1 VRFKKEF
8 FRMKRVKL
16 GIRENKKTHGPGL
29 QVMPFGP
36 PSLIEGEDATAYD
49 ELLARIS
56 TAVKPTNII
65 EDIWVREVVDF
76 TWEALRMRRLKTALL
91 TASAHIGLEGVLKPL
106 LDDGIT
112 ELVEPW
118 ARGEPDAIQRVK
130 GILNSANL
138 TIDAVIAQTMC
149 ELIEK
154 LESIERMLAMI
165 EARRNATLREI
176 DRYRATRS
184 DVLRRTTDELKNYPV
199 HVIDMKSGRPRAQH
213 DQ

>member
-1 VRFKKEF
+1 
-8 FRMKRVKL
+8 MKRVKL

-56 TAVKPTNII
+56 TAVKP
-65 EDIWVREVVDF
+65 
-76 TWEALRMRRLKTALL
+76 
-91 TASAHIGLEGVLKPL
+91 
-106 LDDGIT
+106 
-112 ELVEPW
+112 
-118 ARGEPDAIQRVK
+118 
-130 GILNSANL
+130 LNSANL

>member
-1 VRFKKEF
+1 
-8 FRMKRVKL
+8 
-16 GIRENKKTHGPGL
+16 
-29 QVMPFGP
+29 MPFGP

-118 ARGEPDAIQRVK
+118 ARGEPDAIQQVK

-154 LESIERMLAMI
+154 LERIERMLAMI

-184 DVLRRTTDELKNYPV
+184 DVPAPGRKQEMESIARRETRFGI
-199 HVIDMKSGRPRAQH
+199 H
-213 DQ
+213 